1 MKAVLCLAVIAAV
14 YCAVEAK
21 YSAAKTQVYSRNP
34 GKYGEANVLI
44 CHVSDFHPP
53 DITIRLLKNGV
64 EIPEAKQTDLVFNQ
78 DWHFHLTKHVAF
90 TPKEGEN
97 YVCEVTHGTHGTRT
111 FGWESN
117 M

>member
-14 YCAVEAK
+14 YCAVEGK
-21 YSAAKTQVYSRNP
+21 YSAPKTQVYSRNP
-34 GKYGEANVLI
+34 GKYGEENVLI

-53 DITIRLLKNGV
+53 DITITLLKDGA
-64 EIPEAKQTDLVFNQ
+64 EIPNAKQTDLVFNQ

-97 YVCEVTHGTHGTRT
+97 YACKVTHGTQEPKT